1 MAVNSVSFSQAM
13 RSASSAQQYLRSGN
27 ISESER
33 AQLVIKW
40 GADKVEKWSTVDSTE
55 YVIEDDAIANAKDAG
70 SNAAAEST
78 GYDGSKDHG
87 AWVDVAGGAVSAG
100 AAGLMGTIGSKL
112 TAKTGANWANRI
124 ATNEIGKKSAQKA
137 ANKISNKAINEAGS
151 RATNKTGE
159 EAVKDKAARNVGA
172 WVAATLAAAVATK
185 YLKEKPNKEQFEAI
199 MHIQDNELPQG
210 VNSLAEAENNMVEAT
225 EYVAELSEEAEGL
238 NEDANDRME
247 EDKTLFDSYRNQYI
261 ALKEKAESGTSLSV
275 DEKALMEKLAP
286 LMAELGE
293 NIETVQEETQ
303 TNVEDL
309 YGQIGDMQE
318 AYDESAETIAEV
330 QGMTD
335 YAEGFDESTRTMTT
349 VEAVGQGLN
358 AASAASAVTKL
369 VSTNLFGINTP
380 FIALGTYAGIVS
392 TDAVVEQLNM
402 GKGISNE
409 IEARQNVQDLTD
421 VSFENYNTELDNF
434 AGYNEFVEDLEMEV
448 PEDLEMPEAPA
459 VTSTP
464 TGQDGQ
470 NPDPFVAAM
479 SGDDTRKNVP
489 YSPLTAGNN
498 GTQGDDGNNKNIT
511 STNDNSKTTDT
522 QSNKEDEKDPT
533 KKKGEVDK

>member
-100 AAGLMGTIGSKL
+100 AAGLMGTVGSKL
-112 TAKTGANWANRI
+112 LKDTGTKFAAKVATGKLG
-124 ATNEIGKKSAQKA
+124 TQA
-137 ANKISNKAINEAGS
+137 ANKAWNQGVKAGKDMGS
-151 RATNKTGE
+151 
-159 EAVKDKAARNVGA
+159 KAQRNVGA

>member
-112 TAKTGANWANRI
+112 TAKTGANWTNRI
-124 ATNEIGKKSAQKA
+124 ATGKIGKKAAETAAGELKEKAGETAVDNKA
-137 ANKISNKAINEAGS
+137 AK
-151 RATNKTGE
+151 
-159 EAVKDKAARNVGA
+159 NVGA
-172 WVAATLAAAVATK
+172 WVAATLAAAVATR
-185 YLKEKPNKEQFEAI
+185 YQKEKPNKEQFEAI

-349 VEAVGQGLN
+349 VESVGQGLN

-392 TDAVVEQLNM
+392 TNAVVEQLNM